1 MELTREKLYALIAEV
16 VGEQI
21 APLKESTS
29 QQNSWLQSLIGNRLQ
44 EKEVEVPKG
53 QTLARILR
61 ALAAGK
67 GDPIRA
73 AAWAEK
79 QWKDSNVAKALAA
92 GDATAGGFLV
102 PEAMSAEIIELL
114 RPMSVVRRMNPIVIP
129 MDTGT
134 LRLPTIS
141 GGANA
146 SYVGE
151 NVNIT
156 KTEPTFGQVVLTF
169 KKLAALVPISNDL
182 LRMPT
187 VGADTIVRDDLV
199 AAIAEREDLAFI
211 RDNGTA
217 DTPKGLRFFAPAAN
231 LINVNATVNL
241 ANITGDL
248 VNLVLALRNN
258 NVRMLRPGWLWAPRT
273 EMFLATIRDG
283 NGNYAFR
290 DEMMQRGTFWGWP
303 FAATT
308 QIPINLAVTD
318 TAESEIYLVDFA
330 DAVIGDFTSL
340 ILDASG
346 EAAYNDG
353 TNVVAAF
360 SLDQTVVRAIAQ
372 HDFVMRHN
380 PSVAVLIDV
389 DWTA

>member
-1 MELTREKLYALIAEV
+1 MELTRDKLYDLIKEV
-16 VGEQI
+16 VGTQI
-21 APLKESTS
+21 EPLKQQSS
-29 QQNSWLQSLIGNRLQ
+29 QQTQWMQNLIGNVPH
-44 EKEVEVPKG
+44 KEEEAPKG
-53 QTLARILR
+53 QTCARIIR

-67 GDPIRA
+67 GDPQRA

-102 PEAMSAEIIELL
+102 PEALASEIIELL
-114 RPMSVVRRMNPIVIP
+114 RPQSVVRRMNPVTIP

-141 GGANA
+141 GGAA
-146 SYVGE
+146 AAYVGE

-187 VGADTIVRDDLV
+187 VGADNIVRDDLV
-199 AAIAEREDLAFI
+199 AAMAQRQDLAFI
-211 RDNGTA
+211 RDDGTA
-217 DTPKGLRFFAPAAN
+217 DTPKGLRFWAPAAN
-231 LINVNATVNL
+231 LLNVNATVNL
-241 ANITGDL
+241 SNVTGDL
-248 VNLVLALRNN
+248 AALVLQLRNN
-258 NVRMLRPGWLWAPRT
+258 DVRMLRPGWLWAPRT

-290 DEMMQRGTFWGWP
+290 DEMVQRGTFWGWP
-303 FAATT
+303 FGSTT

-318 TAESEIYLVDFA
+318 TLESEIYLVDFA

-340 ILDASG
+340 VLDASG
-346 EAAYNDG
+346 EAAYHDG

-372 HDFVMRHN
+372 HDFVMRHS

-389 DWTA
+389 DWIP